1 MSTTVGGSP
10 RTVEWKAPTS
20 ITAKASYFLGDFT
33 ASCSPTKPNQVLIST
48 VVKAPNTAPTATDQ
62 SVPVAHNTATAVT
75 LTGTDPEGDAL
86 TFVTSSSPAHGALTG
101 TAPNLT
107 YTPTSGYSG
116 PDSFTFTASDGSLS
130 DTGTISLTV
139 DAPTVTVPGA
149 PSIGAATAAEGEA
162 TVSWTPPASDGGS
175 ALTGYRVTPYANG
188 VPGTAVDVAAG
199 TTSTTVTGLANG
211 VAHTFKVAAV
221 NGVGTGPDS
230 AASAAVT
237 PQWWLPWSSGPVAVT
252 ELFTWMTGTAPTA
265 AEKSSW
271 LSQLNSGSKLPGDL
285 VVALRGGTDATTNVD
300 PTVRLYSA
308 YLTRVPDAG
317 GLNFWLGRRR
327 AGWTLSKISNNF
339 AVSKEF
345 IRRYGSLTNRKF
357 VENIYANVLQRPG
370 EEAGMAYWTKKLDT
384 KSLTRGQVMI
394 NFSES
399 NEYKNKQRAN
409 TDAAVVYIHV
419 RAKTP
424 TLVER
429 DAFAAALTGSTPL
442 RDLVRAQIH
451 LPAFADRAG

>member
-1 MSTTVGGSP
+1 
-10 RTVEWKAPTS
+10 
-20 ITAKASYFLGDFT
+20 
-33 ASCSPTKPNQVLIST
+33 
-48 VVKAPNTAPTATDQ
+48 
-62 SVPVAHNTATAVT
+62 
-75 LTGTDPEGDAL
+75 
-86 TFVTSSSPAHGALTG
+86 
-101 TAPNLT
+101 
-107 YTPTSGYSG
+107 
-116 PDSFTFTASDGSLS
+116 
-130 DTGTISLTV
+130 
-139 DAPTVTVPGA
+139 
-149 PSIGAATAAEGEA
+149 
-162 TVSWTPPASDGGS
+162 
-175 ALTGYRVTPYANG
+175 
-188 VPGTAVDVAAG
+188 
-199 TTSTTVTGLANG
+199 
-211 VAHTFKVAAV
+211 
-221 NGVGTGPDS
+221 
-230 AASAAVT
+230 
-237 PQWWLPWSSGPVAVT
+237 
-252 ELFTWMTGTAPTA
+252 MTGTAPTA